1 MYRVRIPFKII
12 ARHNSSLVDFY
23 KLFPKTFPKGSPP
36 NSLFSVD
43 LKQLR
48 KEFRLLQS
56 TNHPDLN
63 RIKDETA
70 GDLSSLLN
78 NAYTVLS
85 SPLKRSQY
93 LLKKNANID
102 LNDDAVNKKF
112 QFQDQS
118 VLMEIL
124 NVHEDLEDIQ
134 SEQELAKLE
143 QENDERIEKSIAKLE
158 ELYKTEDYEAI
169 ALETVKLKFW
179 ENIKNALKEWEAGK
193 PVNLTH

>member
-1 MYRVRIPFKII
+1 MHRVRAPFKIT

-36 NSLFSVD
+36 NSPFSVD

-48 KEFRLLQS
+48 NEFRLLQS

-102 LNDDAVNKKF
+102 LNNDAVNKKF

>member
-36 NSLFSVD
+36 NSPFSVD

-93 LLKKNANID
+93 LLKKNADID

-158 ELYKTEDYEAI
+158 ELYETEDYEAI